1 MTYIIKQ
8 RIRDNAKKLGVEI
21 KIAKN
26 PKKKLDVFKDGRKIS
41 TIGATGYSDYAHYID
56 DKGLT
61 YANVRKKIY
70 GIRHKDDM
78 NKKNTPGYFAARLL
92 WT

>member
-1 MTYIIKQ
+1 MSYIIKK

-26 PKKKLDVFKDGRKIS
+26 PKKKLDVFKNGRKIS

-78 NKKNTPGYFAARLL
+78 NVKHTPGYYSKKLL
-92 WT
+92 WS

>member
-1 MTYIIKQ
+1 MTYTIKQ

-26 PKKKLDVFKDGRKIS
+26 PKKKLDVFKNGSKVAS
-41 TIGATGYSDYAHYID
+41 IGAIGYSDYAHYID

-70 GIRHKDDM
+70 GIRHKNDM
-78 NKKNTPGYFAARLL
+78 NVKNTPGYFSKQLL
-92 WT
+92 WS